1 LIGLVYDAATNLDAW
16 PDVMDGLARVVS
28 CQLVGMNLQ
37 DLKGGPANVQC
48 HIGADPSWTARYETY
63 FAPRNIFLAARPDLT
78 FSGAIRNG
86 EAIVPDHLAMRTE
99 YFNDFLRP
107 LGVLHAIGMVPFRTG
122 AVASLLSLMRRIGAP
137 SFAEADLQLLG
148 RFMPHL
154 QRAITI
160 HRRLEG
166 ADLARTAASEALDCL
181 AIGVVILDRDGKVL
195 FLNTQ
200 TQTLLTR
207 GDGLLLQRDG
217 LSATGAADAAALR
230 RLVADA
236 CAASVG
242 RGVLAGGPL
251 HITRRPPL
259 RPLSVLVAPLR
270 VRSFALCGPAPAAIV
285 FIGDPERHVEG
296 IGDVLRRL
304 YRLTPAEAAVT
315 TLLLEGLRTDQLAE
329 RLGITLFTA
338 RTHVK
343 RVLSK
348 VDVRTQ
354 AELVRVLLSGP
365 AGLRDDT
372 Y

>member
-1 LIGLVYDAATNLDAW
+1 
-16 PDVMDGLARVVS
+16 
-28 CQLVGMNLQ
+28 
-37 DLKGGPANVQC
+37 
-48 HIGADPSWTARYETY
+48 
-63 FAPRNIFLAARPDLT
+63 
-78 FSGAIRNG
+78 
-86 EAIVPDHLAMRTE
+86 
-99 YFNDFLRP
+99 
-107 LGVLHAIGMVPFRTG
+107 
-122 AVASLLSLMRRIGAP
+122 VASLLSLMSRVGAP

-181 AIGVVILDRDGKVL
+181 AIGVVILDSDGKVL

-217 LSATGAADAAALR
+217 LSAVNATDAAALR

-236 CAASVG
+236 CATGVG

-270 VRSFALCGPAPAAIV
+270 VRSFALSGPSPAAIV
-285 FIGDPERHVEG
+285 FIGDPERTSRG
-296 IGDVLRRL
+296 SATCSGACTGSRR
-304 YRLTPAEAAVT
+304 P
-315 TLLLEGLRTDQLAE
+315 
-329 RLGITLFTA
+329 
-338 RTHVK
+338 K
-343 RVLSK
+343 
-348 VDVRTQ
+348 
-354 AELVRVLLSGP
+354 P
-365 AGLRDDT
+365 P
-372 Y
+372 